1 VSGPAGP
8 NDRTGIWTLAIVG
21 GTVRKVR
28 DDANEAVISP
38 DGSQIAFLLGNEI
51 WLMRENGEDARRL
64 ATADDGYSF
73 ERIDWSPDGQSI
85 AGIKK
90 NRGYGDVAIEKIDL
104 QGGHVTTI
112 LSDSRM
118 RDFCWVPDGRMI
130 YGRLENSDET
140 TENIWEVRL
149 DPSTSHASQEPR
161 RLTQWAGFT
170 LRGLS
175 ATADGKQIGFVRK
188 SDQSD
193 VYVGSLVKGKSEL
206 SATHR
211 LTLDDRMDW
220 PGGWLR
226 ESNTILFFSDRD
238 GQFDLFK
245 QGIKDRASEEIIA
258 DPEDKRAPQLSPDG
272 SWILYLAFANAQSG
286 SPPTGRLM
294 RIPVAGGTPEPVLRV
309 SGYPGSARAPRE
321 RWLPSARGYPDFR
334 CSSGMPAAH
343 SCVLAEANPQEIMF
357 SAFDPKLGRLGE
369 LAKVNIEPSDSFWDL
384 SPDGSRIAFGKLEN
398 QSSHIRVLDLAS
410 GKTREISVKDWS
422 NLTSVGWSA
431 DGQSL
436 FAATWG
442 SKGGSILR
450 VSLNGKTQ
458 LMYKAVGMQLE
469 RPVPSPDGR
478 YLAFAEVSTTS
489 NAWMVENF

>member
-1 VSGPAGP
+1 M
-8 NDRTGIWTLAIVG
+8 
-21 GTVRKVR
+21 RKLR

-38 DGSQIAFLLGNEI
+38 DGSQIAFLVGNEI

-64 ATADDGYSF
+64 AVADDGYSF
-73 ERIDWSPDGQSI
+73 ERLNWSPDGHSL
-85 AGIKK
+85 ASMKR
-90 NRGYGDVAIEKIDL
+90 NRGYDDVAIEKRDL
-104 QGGHVTTI
+104 QGGHATTI
-112 LSDSRM
+112 FSDPRM
-118 RDFCWVPDGRMI
+118 RDFCWAPDGQII
-130 YGRLENSDET
+130 YGRLENSDEST
-140 TENIWEVRL
+140 ANIWEVKVN
-149 DPSTSHASQEPR
+149 PSPTHASPEPR
-161 RLTQWAGFT
+161 RLTHWAGFT

-175 ATADGKQIGFVRK
+175 VTSDGKRIGFVRK
-188 SDQSD
+188 TDQSD
-193 VYVGSLVKGKSEL
+193 VYIGSLGKGKSEL

-238 GQFDLFK
+238 GNFDLFK
-245 QGIKDRASEEIIA
+245 QGIKDRASEEVFT

-272 SWILYLAFANAQSG
+272 SWILYLAFAKAQSG
-286 SPPTGRLM
+286 SPPTGRLL
-294 RIPVAGGTPEPVLRV
+294 RIPVAGGSPESILQV

-334 CSSGMPAAH
+334 CSSAAVSPH
-343 SCVLAEANPQEIMF
+343 SCVLAEVNGKGIVF

-369 LAKVNIEPSDSFWDL
+369 RTRINVEPTDTFWDL
-384 SPDGSRIAFGKLEN
+384 SPDGSRLAFGKLES
-398 QSSHIRVLDLAS
+398 QGGHIRVLDLAS
-410 GKTREISVKDWS
+410 GKAREISVKGWS

-450 VSLNGKTQ
+450 VSLDGKTQ
-458 LMYKAVGMQLE
+458 LLYKALGMQLE
-469 RPVPSPDGR
+469 RPVPSPDGH

>member
-1 VSGPAGP
+1 
-8 NDRTGIWTLAIVG
+8 
-21 GTVRKVR
+21 
-28 DDANEAVISP
+28 
-38 DGSQIAFLLGNEI
+38 
-51 WLMRENGEDARRL
+51 
-64 ATADDGYSF
+64 
-73 ERIDWSPDGQSI
+73 
-85 AGIKK
+85 
-90 NRGYGDVAIEKIDL
+90 
-104 QGGHVTTI
+104 
-112 LSDSRM
+112 
-118 RDFCWVPDGRMI
+118 
-130 YGRLENSDET
+130 
-140 TENIWEVRL
+140 
-149 DPSTSHASQEPR
+149 
-161 RLTQWAGFT
+161 
-170 LRGLS
+170 
-175 ATADGKQIGFVRK
+175 
-188 SDQSD
+188 
-193 VYVGSLVKGKSEL
+193 
-206 SATHR
+206 
-211 LTLDDRMDW
+211 
-220 PGGWLR
+220 
-226 ESNTILFFSDRD
+226 
-238 GQFDLFK
+238 
-245 QGIKDRASEEIIA
+245 
-258 DPEDKRAPQLSPDG
+258 
-272 SWILYLAFANAQSG
+272 
-286 SPPTGRLM
+286 M
-294 RIPVAGGTPEPVLRV
+294 RIPVAGGTPEAVLQV

-334 CSSGMPAAH
+334 CSSGVPAAH
-343 SCVLAEANPQEIMF
+343 SCVLAEANPQGIIF

-458 LMYKAVGMQLE
+458 LMYKAAGMQLE